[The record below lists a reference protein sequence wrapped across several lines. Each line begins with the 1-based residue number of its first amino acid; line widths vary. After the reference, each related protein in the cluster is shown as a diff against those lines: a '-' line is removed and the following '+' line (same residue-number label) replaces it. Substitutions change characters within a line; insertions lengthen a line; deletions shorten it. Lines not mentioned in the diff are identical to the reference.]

1 MGIIIALLSG
11 ALMSVQ
17 GVLNTGVTKQSSIW
31 TAAGWVQLSAF
42 LVCLLM
48 WWFGGRQPI
57 GALWQVQPRYM
68 LLGGILGALITY
80 TVIRSMDSLG
90 PAQAALLIVVAQIIV
105 AYGIELF
112 GLFGVEKA
120 DFEWKKLIGA
130 LVAIGGIIIFKHSR

>member
-17 GVLNTGVTKQSSIW
+17 GVLNTAVTKQSSIW
-31 TAAGWVQLSAF
+31 TAAGWVQISAF
-42 LVCLLM
+42 AVCVLM
-48 WWFGGRQPI
+48 WMFGGRQPI

-80 TVIRSMDSLG
+80 TVIRSVDSLG
-90 PAQAALLIVVAQIIV
+90 PVQSALLIVVAQIII
-105 AYGIELF
+105 AYVIELF

-120 DFEWKKLIGA
+120 GFEWKKVIGA
-130 LVAIGGIIIFKHSR
+130 LVAIGGIIIFKSSR

>member
-17 GVLNTGVTKQSSIW
+17 GVLNTAVTKQSSIW
-31 TAAGWVQLSAF
+31 TAAGWVQISAF
-42 LVCLLM
+42 AVCVLM
-48 WWFGGRQPI
+48 WMFGGRQPI

-80 TVIRSMDSLG
+80 TVIRSVNSLG
-90 PAQAALLIVVAQIIV
+90 PAQSALLIVVAQIII
-105 AYGIELF
+105 AYVIELF

-120 DFEWKKLIGA
+120 GFEWKKVIGA
-130 LVAIGGIIIFKHSR
+130 LVAIGGIIIFKSSR

>member
-1 MGIIIALLSG
+1 MGIIIALVSG

-17 GVLNTGVTKQSSIW
+17 GVMNTGVTRQSSIW

-42 LVCLLM
+42 LVCMVM
-48 WWFGGRQPI
+48 WFFSGRQPI
-57 GALWQVQPRYM
+57 GQLWQVEPKYM
-68 LLGGILGALITY
+68 LLGGVLGALITY

-90 PAQAALLIVVAQIIV
+90 PAQSALLIVVSQIVI

-112 GLFGVEKA
+112 GILGVEKA

-130 LVAIGGIIIFKHSR
+130 LVAIAGIIIFT